1 LREIDVR
8 SGSAPRR
15 DLEAEAGFTLLE
27 LLIALTLL
35 AVTASL
41 LVAAI
46 GSARQALNVV
56 DRRVARATVPAV
68 QSVLRRLLAE
78 ARPGPDAAGRNG
90 PVRAFAG
97 EPDKLGFVSSFVPQ
111 GQYGGLWR
119 YEIALDPGEG
129 GAGALVLT
137 QQPVRPGP
145 AATAAPLRTVVI
157 TGIDALRLR
166 YFGAA
171 DRDVAPMWQDDWHDP
186 RRLPRLVAVD
196 ITFVRTDGHRWTPLV
211 VALPLAD

>member
-1 LREIDVR
+1 VR
-8 SGSAPRR
+8 SSSARR
-15 DLEAEAGFTLLE
+15 HSLTAEAGFTLLE
-27 LLIALTLL
+27 LLIALALL

-41 LVAAI
+41 LAAAI

-56 DRRVARATVPAV
+56 DRRVAHATVPAV

-78 ARPGPDAAGRNG
+78 ARPGADAAERID
-90 PVRAFAG
+90 PLRAFVG

-119 YEIALDPGEG
+119 YEIALDAGEG
-129 GAGALVLT
+129 GAGVLVLT
-137 QQPVRPGP
+137 QQLVRPVP
-145 AATAAPLRTVVI
+145 TATAAPLRTVVI
-157 TGIDALRLR
+157 TGLGALHLR

-171 DRDVAPMWQDDWHDP
+171 DRDAAPMWQDGWHDP

-196 ITFVRTDGHRWTPLV
+196 VTFARADGRQWMPLV
-211 VALPLAD
+211 VALPLSD